1 VAKFPASE
9 IEIDGG
15 RVLAMRDEEIRRLE
29 VNGEVNDNDRRE
41 LTEVAAQYREVRTA
55 EGGESHRA

>member
-1 VAKFPASE
+1 
-9 IEIDGG
+9 
-15 RVLAMRDEEIRRLE
+15 MRDEEIQRLE

-55 EGGESHRA
+55 AGGESHRA